1 MRLVT
6 FVMLAGGVS
15 LIASQANAI
24 IPVKSKVVKRYVVS
38 DRKVETVKQQKL
50 QTEQSQANKLEQLTT
65 ATPLNAQDIGLKPV
79 IGLSG
84 GSTQLPASSGAN
96 QQLSSIKP
104 LNGFKP
110 LAPIASSS
118 TGSGSLSGI
127 PQLAPLTVTGDSP
140 APKAVSPLGE
150 WLSGKFTWLD
160 SLMSPKEVKP
170 WQKATLA
177 KPAMLPGGVT
187 PAVGKFSSK
196 VFISKEATLGGDGVS
211 GGGCGCK

>member
-6 FVMLAGGVS
+6 FVMLAGGLS
-15 LIASQANAI
+15 LVASQANAI

-38 DRKVETVKQQKL
+38 DRKVETVQLPQQ
-50 QTEQSQANKLEQLTT
+50 QTVQPQTKKLEQLTI

-79 IGLSG
+79 VGLSNE
-84 GSTQLPASSGAN
+84 SVENKKLN
-96 QQLSSIKP
+96 SIRP

-110 LAPIASSS
+110 LIPISLTSANSDA
-118 TGSGSLSGI
+118 LSGI
-127 PQLAPLTVTGDSP
+127 PQLTPLTIKGDSP
-140 APKAVSPLGE
+140 ASKAVSPLGE

-177 KPAMLPGGVT
+177 KPAMLPGGVV
-187 PAVGKFSSK
+187 PAAGKFSSK